1 MDDKMNCKTTPAGRT
16 VAQKYADILNC
27 SRPEPSYKHP
37 RMSLQNRAKIFSP
50 FAALRGYD
58 EEIRA
63 EQLDQ
68 LMVKKTELSEENKE
82 KLSQKLQQIRKGM
95 KIAVCYFEAIST
107 ASATDNSTAASHD
120 EHTAD
125 NLTTGI
131 YQTITATV
139 GNVDMVNCFL
149 RLYTGQVNDFGKE
162 LPLIIAFDDILEL
175 TLITNRPN

>member
-1 MDDKMNCKTTPAGRT
+1 
-16 VAQKYADILNC
+16 
-27 SRPEPSYKHP
+27 
-37 RMSLQNRAKIFSP
+37 
-50 FAALRGYD
+50 
-58 EEIRA
+58 
-63 EQLDQ
+63 
-68 LMVKKTELSEENKE
+68 MVKKTELSEENKE

-175 TLITNRPN
+175 TLITNCPN